1 MVGRTASGT
10 NCATSIRKEAKQ
22 RVPLVSRARS
32 RGSLLPSSLGRVCEC
47 VCGGRWCVYV
57 CVCELCVCMVGI
69 MM

>member
-10 NCATSIRKEAKQ
+10 SCATSIRKEAKQ

-32 RGSLLPSSLGRVCEC
+32 RGSRLPSSLGRE
-47 VCGGRWCVYV
+47 GV
-57 CVCELCVCMVGI
+57 CVCDVCVCVAGI